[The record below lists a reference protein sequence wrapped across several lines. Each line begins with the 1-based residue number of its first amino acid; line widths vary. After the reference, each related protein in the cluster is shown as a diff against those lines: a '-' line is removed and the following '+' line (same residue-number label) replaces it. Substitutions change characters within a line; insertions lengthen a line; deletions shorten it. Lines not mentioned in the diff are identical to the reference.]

1 VNPLSASTTPT
12 TAPRPTSV
20 INTAPADSTPGLA
33 APADPAGNG
42 PAATASTPVT
52 AGPEPT
58 VTTTTPPPEP
68 AERTLTSDAGSV
80 RATCPA
86 SDTAQIL
93 SWTAKKPYKVVEGDT
108 EAGPS
113 PAVSF
118 KHGNRTLTMT
128 VTCNRGVP
136 SATST

>member
-1 VNPLSASTTPT
+1 M
-12 TAPRPTSV
+12 
-20 INTAPADSTPGLA
+20 INTGPADSAPGRQ
-33 APADPAGNG
+33 APAEGQTDP
-42 PAATASTPVT
+42 TPVT

-58 VTTTTPPPEP
+58 ATTTTPPPEP
-68 AERTLTSDAGSV
+68 AERTLSSDAGSV

-86 SDTAQIL
+86 TDTAQIL
-93 SWTAKKPYKVVEGDT
+93 SWTATKPYKVVEGDKD
-108 EAGPS
+108 AGPA

-118 KHGNRTLTMT
+118 KHGNSYLTMT